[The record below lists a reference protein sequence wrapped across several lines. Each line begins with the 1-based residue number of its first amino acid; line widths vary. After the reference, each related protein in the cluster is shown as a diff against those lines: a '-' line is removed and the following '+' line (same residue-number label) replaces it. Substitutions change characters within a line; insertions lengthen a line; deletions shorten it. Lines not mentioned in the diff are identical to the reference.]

1 MLDNNAFRILIAGT
15 PSVGKTTIAKELARV
30 IEYDYIDVAKI
41 IIDEKLYKGMDRDRG
56 SLIIDI
62 HKAKKF
68 FSSFLSKIEKAVLD
82 SHVVDIFPKH
92 LISKVIVLRVHP
104 LLILKRGIMRGWPI
118 KKSIENAQAELLGVC
133 LSDALHFYGEEK
145 VWQVDCTCRS
155 VNDIIIEILEILRG
169 EKKTKKNFDWLTIFE
184 ERDELDLLLKL
195 EKASYLPEDLFKL
208 LGDCG

>member
-1 MLDNNAFRILIAGT
+1 MLNNNAFRILIAGT

-92 LISKVIVLRVHP
+92 LISKVIVLRAHP

-133 LSDALHFYGEEK
+133 LFDALHFMVRKKYGK
-145 VWQVDCTCRS
+145 
-155 VNDIIIEILEILRG
+155 
-169 EKKTKKNFDWLTIFE
+169 LTV
-184 ERDELDLLLKL
+184 LVVALTTLLLT
-195 EKASYLPEDLFKL
+195 YLKY
-208 LGDCG
+208 